1 MNTFL
6 YFTLDYPIAKFIGFV
21 YFLITA
27 LTGFW
32 CLKYLIGMIPYWI
45 TYGAAEN
52 YGKINADVDSETIRR
67 KKLNEQEDVEV
78 IYKKV

>member
-52 YGKINADVDSETIRR
+52 YGNLQKNIIQKNNIEHQI
-67 KKLNEQEDVEV
+67 KLVFFC
-78 IYKKV
+78 